1 MATKVDELEK
11 VPSPRYLRRGRF
23 NFLQIHQSLKFN
35 KTEVMSMEVFILPI
49 LLGLIP
55 AYIAKRKGRSFGL
68 WWLYGA
74 AVLIIAIPHSLLI
87 KTDPDAIEKRL
98 SAEGMKKCPHCGES
112 IEQDSSICRFCGRSL
127 VSESTVA
134 QPTDAN

>member
-1 MATKVDELEK
+1 
-11 VPSPRYLRRGRF
+11 
-23 NFLQIHQSLKFN
+23 
-35 KTEVMSMEVFILPI
+35 MEVFILPA

-74 AVLIIAIPHSLLI
+74 AILIIALPHSLLI
-87 KTDPDAIEKRL
+87 KTDPAAIERRL
-98 SAEGMKKCPHCGES
+98 SAEGMKKCPHCSES

-127 VSESTVA
+127 ETPSAVA
-134 QPTDAN
+134 EHTDAH